1 LEIVEVA
8 ADHQRKVMVEEQQE
22 LVDQKVL
29 VAAVMLVLMDPLVLE
44 EEVLTEFIFKI
55 QFQGRISSQPE
66 EEQEAAVEV

>member
-1 LEIVEVA
+1 MEVA
-8 ADHQRKVMVEEQQE
+8 ADHQSKVMVEEQQE

-44 EEVLTEFIFKI
+44 EEVLTEFIFKN

>member
-1 LEIVEVA
+1 MEVA